1 MKQIDALQRLESLG
15 TPGFETRDAAAL
27 LGVSMPNASQILK
40 RLEHAGFM
48 LHASRGRWLASRQV
62 NPQVLPE
69 LLAAPYPAYV
79 SLQTALYY
87 HGLIEQIPAVIYA
100 VTLGRPRR
108 MKTAAGTV
116 SLHRVPPRL
125 FTGFEVTGKYVIKTA
140 TAEKALFD
148 TFYLAPGRTRL
159 FTMLPE
165 IEIPKSFRWHELERY
180 TTLVKSS
187 GRRTFIADKIDQLKP
202 RRKR

>member
-87 HGLIEQIPAVIYA
+87 HGLIEQIPNTVRWEESIRYLAAQGVARFLEVGPGGVLTGLLRSINPELRGIKFGEA
-100 VTLGRPRR
+100 ADVEKIQT
-108 MKTAAGTV
+108 TAA
-116 SLHRVPPRL
+116 
-125 FTGFEVTGKYVIKTA
+125 FN
-140 TAEKALFD
+140 
-148 TFYLAPGRTRL
+148 
-159 FTMLPE
+159 
-165 IEIPKSFRWHELERY
+165 
-180 TTLVKSS
+180 
-187 GRRTFIADKIDQLKP
+187 
-202 RRKR
+202 